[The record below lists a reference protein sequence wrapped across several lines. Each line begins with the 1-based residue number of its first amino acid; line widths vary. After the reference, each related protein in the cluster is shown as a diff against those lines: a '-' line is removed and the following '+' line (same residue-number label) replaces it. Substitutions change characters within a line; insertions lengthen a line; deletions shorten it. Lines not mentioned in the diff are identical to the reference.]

1 MRMNAASSYLH
12 SAGRGGCLTWTS
24 SDAFLCIVVRWAVL
38 YLQRYNLLKTTGLLR
53 AVCMDGLIAAELP
66 GQTGISPI
74 YFAFRAPPLVK
85 DTYP

>member
-12 SAGRGGCLTWTS
+12 SAGRGVACGGRRLTRFVHQ
-24 SDAFLCIVVRWAVL
+24 DALGSGVSTEVHCAEDD
-38 YLQRYNLLKTTGLLR
+38 RYT
-53 AVCMDGLIAAELP
+53 VSCMDGLIAAELP

-74 YFAFRAPPLVK
+74 TYCTFRAPPLVK